1 LKNINK
7 NLNKKILIIIL
18 IVKNKDTN
26 ILSTY
31 EKIILSIKKYINDDL
46 ILKNKFNHYN
56 NKYELDEVL
65 KYILD
70 IFIINI

>member
-56 NKYELDEVL
+56 NM
-65 KYILD
+65 
-70 IFIINI
+70 NN